1 VANAN
6 VCSYSFSHRLSQS
19 VAGHGAYYVDI
30 NHNCQTEHVRG
41 LVEQFFYFAQSC
53 GYCGSSILEAFDS
66 VSEEHSPLFRASSLV
81 P

>member
-1 VANAN
+1 MANAN
-6 VCSYSFSHRLSQS
+6 VCSYSFSHRFSRS
-19 VAGHGAYYVDI
+19 EAGNDAYYVDI

-53 GYCGSSILEAFDS
+53 GYCGGSVLEAFDS
-66 VSEEHSPLFRASSLV
+66 VSEEYAPLFREPPLV